1 MKTLTLPK
9 LKTLKGYDEND
20 NEVITFDN
28 VEIKS
33 LEVFKDISKAVNAF
47 GITIAEFTNQMQ
59 LMASILADSC
69 SMCLPGAVSDA
80 KAENPNQNDNLEIFS
95 QIKVDEHFLDFCEG
109 NMFLD

>member
-33 LEVFKDISKAVNAF
+33 LEVFKDISKVANSF
-47 GITIAEFTNQMQ
+47 GVTIAEFTN
-59 LMASILADSC
+59 
-69 SMCLPGAVSDA
+69 
-80 KAENPNQNDNLEIFS
+80 
-95 QIKVDEHFLDFCEG
+95 
-109 NMFLD
+109 